1 MLANVGLV
9 DRIIRIVLAVVL
21 AILIFAGQLS
31 TAAAVIL
38 GIIAVISLLTGVVAF
53 CPLYVPFKI
62 NTNKKQS

>member
-1 MLANVGLV
+1 MQANVGLV